1 MFVTTITHGI
11 WILLHLWSPLSSTI
25 KGNAGLVEEHQLPSA
40 LAIGQS
46 YNATWTLDIHEA
58 SGFARFQ
65 VQFPIGIEVEPVQ
78 VENAS
83 FSFKDGKAKFIWIE
97 IPQQQALQLE
107 LKLTAA
113 QDFEGGEIEQQFSFI
128 RNGSRQDVALA
139 SHSISLPT
147 ENAMASK
154 SDAFK
159 VRRSWSQAESSGE
172 GIMKLVLSGF
182 EPGQFLKITELI
194 KDEYSINPLSDGASA
209 IRDRHKN
216 ELIYI
221 WQSAPNTPEI
231 EITYSVDESAKNTI
245 SGTYSTVK
253 DLKPVSGSIPA
264 ITASEIES
272 IEQASNET
280 ELAQVSEKD
289 QGKTTPR
296 EAPLKQSSAT
306 QSDDEVA
313 FRVQLLATRKSVGRS
328 RVKRIYSFQGD
339 LRSEKHD
346 AWNKYT
352 TGNYSE
358 YQEARNL
365 REDLNVSHDF
375 PGPFV
380 TAYRGEKRITVQEA
394 LLITHQNWI
403 P

>member
-11 WILLHLWSPLSSTI
+11 WILLHLWSPLSLSL
-25 KGNAGLVEEHQLPSA
+25 KGNAGLVEEHQLPA
-40 LAIGQS
+40 ELATGQS
-46 YNATWTLDIHEA
+46 STAIWTLDIHEA

-65 VQFPIGIEVEPVQ
+65 VQFPKGIEVEPIQ

-107 LKLTAA
+107 LKLTATP
-113 QDFEGGEIEQQFSFI
+113 DFQGGEIDQQFSFI
-128 RNGSRQDVALA
+128 RNGSRQDVTLDP
-139 SHSISLPT
+139 HPISLQIPNEIT
-147 ENAMASK
+147 SK
-154 SDAFK
+154 SDGFK
-159 VRRSWSQAESSGE
+159 VDRSWSQAEASSE
-172 GIMKLVLSGF
+172 GIMKLVIVGF

-194 KDEYSINPLSDGASA
+194 KAEYSVTPISDGASA
-209 IRDRHKN
+209 IRDRHQN

-221 WQSAPNTPEI
+221 WQSAPNASEI
-231 EITYSVDESAKNTI
+231 EITYSVDESARNTI
-245 SGTYSTVK
+245 YGTYSTVM
-253 DLKPVSGSIPA
+253 DLKPVSGSIPG
-264 ITASEIES
+264 ITVNQTQSSELVSNEIELTK
-272 IEQASNET
+272 N
-280 ELAQVSEKD
+280 SEKEEAE
-289 QGKTTPR
+289 TPKR
-296 EAPLKQSSAT
+296 EEPKRQTKAK

-328 RVKRIYSFQGD
+328 RVKRIYSYQGD

-365 REDLNVSHDF
+365 REDLTASHDF